1 MKAPISSAFLLLVP
15 ALAAGA
21 DGDLDPTFGL
31 QGVALATTAL
41 GDGPRALAVDS
52 AGRIV
57 AVGDAVSGPE
67 ASVFLVARF
76 TPEGELDPAFDGDGL
91 RAVGFAYGGVTN
103 DHATSV
109 AIQPDGKIVVAGYAT
124 AAGGASTAGALVRL
138 MPNGALDSTFD
149 GDGIAVLAVAGQNHA
164 FHRVRVKPAGTLVV
178 AGHFDDTVNDSQVEL
193 VGYSALGAPT
203 GFFTFDLFPALADRV
218 GAFLLE
224 PDGRPVVAA
233 FASTSSEVVVTRRL
247 IDGTPDSTFGGD
259 GLGHYA
265 QPAAVTGVDL
275 DRVEDGRYVLGVD
288 FAGSAGFDWLLPN
301 GAVDPA
307 ACTVLPFCV
316 LFGFDLVGLAA
327 RSDGRVIGIGDDE
340 ATGDPRV
347 FRLLEAGNLDAAFG
361 AAGSREFDCTP
372 GGGTSTDTGRAVVLD
387 GGRAAAL
394 AWRSGDATAD
404 AFCLARL
411 ESELIFA
418 SGVEGGDLWGWSASA
433 L

>member
-1 MKAPISSAFLLLVP
+1 MKPTTWTAFLLLVP
-15 ALAAGA
+15 ALAAAA
-21 DGDLDPTFGL
+21 DGDLDPTFGA

-41 GDGPRALAVDS
+41 GDGPRALAVDA

-76 TPEGELDPAFDGDGL
+76 TPEGELDPSFDGDGL
-91 RAVGFAYGGVTN
+91 RAVGFSYGGVTN

-138 MPNGALDSTFD
+138 MPNGALDATFD
-149 GDGIAVLAVAGQNHA
+149 GDGIAVLAVAGQNHS
-164 FHRVRVKPAGTLVV
+164 FHRVVVKPEGTLVV
-178 AGHFDDTVNDSQVEL
+178 AGHYDDTVNDSQVSL
-193 VGYSALGAPT
+193 LGYSALGAPT
-203 GFFTFDLFPALADRV
+203 GFFTFDLFPALPDRV
-218 GAFLLE
+218 GGFLLE

-233 FASTSSEVVVTRRL
+233 YAFSSSEVVVTRRL
-247 IDGTPDSTFGGD
+247 TNGTPDTTFGGD

-265 QPAAVTGVDL
+265 QAAAVTGVDL
-275 DRVEDGRYVLGVD
+275 DRLEDGRYVMGVD
-288 FAGSAGFDWLLPN
+288 LDGSTTLDWLLPN
-301 GAVDPA
+301 GAADPA
-307 ACTVLPFCV
+307 ACTVLPFCI
-316 LFGFDLVGLAA
+316 LLGFDLVDLAA
-327 RSDGRVIGIGDDE
+327 QSDGKVIGIGDDD

-347 FRLLEAGNLDAAFG
+347 FRLLEAGNLDASFG
-361 AAGSREFDCTP
+361 AAGAREFDCTP
-372 GGGTSTDTGRAVVLD
+372 GGGTSTDVGRAVVLD

-394 AWRSGDATAD
+394 AWRSGDATSD

-411 ESELIFA
+411 VSNLIFA